1 MSDPEIRAPTRG
13 GPRNPAMKHQ
23 RRASYHQ
30 RRRSQHS
37 IASFGEIADDV
48 IKAPTLGT
56 LGEGATEEHDPEIEV
71 GKFKKKDNAHK
82 RKSSNVHMLFGEEGD
97 EQASMDNIVR
107 IHQESL
113 MEEEEGNTEE
123 DDTDGYSPKSID
135 LEDAPESPQPQ
146 PVKPP
151 KQARSERH
159 QSFAGIVELFDHQEL
174 EKGLENPQE
183 EIKRLQ
189 EENRKLMNE
198 LEKSNRIK
206 RQLEDEL
213 HSLKQSK
220 AHSTKEDEIERIK
233 TSKIKLILAAV
244 SEIDRM
250 RSIIL
255 SHERSKS
262 IS

>member
-13 GPRNPAMKHQ
+13 GPRNHAMKHQ

-30 RRRSQHS
+30 RRASQHS
-37 IASFGEIADDV
+37 IASFGDIADDV
-48 IKAPTLGT
+48 IKAPALGT
-56 LGEGATEEHDPEIEV
+56 LGEGATEEHDDDYEHV
-71 GKFKKKDNAHK
+71 GGYKKKDNSHR

-97 EQASMDNIVR
+97 DQASMDNIVR
-107 IHQESL
+107 IQESL
-113 MEEEEGNTEE
+113 MEEEELDEIDE
-123 DDTDGYSPKSID
+123 DEIDGYSPTVSLS
-135 LEDAPESPQPQ
+135 LEDDPESPKPQ

-151 KQARSERH
+151 VKGRH
-159 QSFAGIVELFDHQEL
+159 QSFAGIVELFDHKEL
-174 EKGLENPQE
+174 ETGLSNPQE

-206 RQLEDEL
+206 RQLQEQVL
-213 HSLKQSK
+213 ALKEAK
-220 AHSTKEDEIERIK
+220 GHSTKEDEIERIK

>member
-13 GPRNPAMKHQ
+13 GPRNPAKKHQ

-48 IKAPTLGT
+48 IKAPTLGS
-56 LGEGATEEHDPEIEV
+56 LGEGATHEHDEEVEV
-71 GKFKKKDNAHK
+71 GKFKKKENAHK

-107 IHQESL
+107 IQESL
-113 MEEEEGNTEE
+113 MEEEEDDDL

-146 PVKPP
+146 PVKPPP

-174 EKGLENPQE
+174 EKGLANPQE

-206 RQLEDEL
+206 RQLQDEL
-213 HSLKQSK
+213 HSLKQAK

>member
-13 GPRNPAMKHQ
+13 GPKNPAKKHQ

-48 IKAPTLGT
+48 IKAPTLGS
-56 LGEGATEEHDPEIEV
+56 LGEGATEAHDEEVEV
-71 GKFKKKDNAHK
+71 GKFKKKENAHK
-82 RKSSNVHMLFGEEGD
+82 RKSSNVHMLFGEEGE
-97 EQASMDNIVR
+97 EQASMDNIV
-107 IHQESL
+107 QSL
-113 MEEEEGNTEE
+113 MEEEEDDDL

-174 EKGLENPQE
+174 EKGLDNPQE

-206 RQLEDEL
+206 RQLQDEI
-213 HSLKQSK
+213 HSLKQAK
-220 AHSTKEDEIERIK
+220 AHSTTEDEIQRIK

-262 IS
+262 IT